1 MSTQVVFTGTAKN
14 DLREIA
20 VHLAKRSG
28 SRELAVRFVR
38 ELQEQ
43 TAILAQFPES
53 GAFPQDRMLKSS
65 GFRFLTHKDYLLF
78 YRYERGRGSGLY
90 HGHFPRQA
98 RLPARHAVIS
108 VT

>member
-1 MSTQVVFTGTAKN
+1 MSTPVVFSGTAKN

-78 YRYERGRGSGLY
+78 YRKGRGSGLY

-98 RLPARHAVIS
+98 RLPARHAAIS

>member
-43 TAILAQFPES
+43 TAILAQFP
-53 GAFPQDRMLKSS
+53 QDRMLKSS

-78 YRYERGRGSGLY
+78 CRYERAEGRVY
-90 HGHFPRQA
+90 IMAIFHGRRDYLRVMQQY
-98 RLPARHAVIS
+98 L
-108 VT
+108 

>member
-43 TAILAQFPES
+43 AAILAQFPES

-78 YRYERGRGSGLY
+78 YRYERAISKERL
-90 HGHFPRQA
+90 A
-98 RLPARHAVIS
+98 RAGYYSILDWYES
-108 VT
+108 VHLCD

>member
-53 GAFPQDRMLKSS
+53 GAFP
-65 GFRFLTHKDYLLF
+65 
-78 YRYERGRGSGLY
+78 
-90 HGHFPRQA
+90 
-98 RLPARHAVIS
+98 
-108 VT
+108 

>member
-43 TAILAQFPES
+43 TAILVQFPES

-65 GFRFLTHKDYLLF
+65 SFRFLTHKDYLLF
-78 YRYERGRGSGLY
+78 YRYERAEGRVY
-90 HGHFPRQA
+90 IMAIFHGRRDYLRVMQQY
-98 RLPARHAVIS
+98 L
-108 VT
+108 

>member
-43 TAILAQFPES
+43 TA
-53 GAFPQDRMLKSS
+53 M
-65 GFRFLTHKDYLLF
+65 
-78 YRYERGRGSGLY
+78 
-90 HGHFPRQA
+90 
-98 RLPARHAVIS
+98 PAHSRR
-108 VT
+108 TGC